1 MNSEKAQSSK
11 RQESIRLRKARAK
24 MYKKLY
30 SRVNPN
36 NAATAN
42 QYEYASVKNPRDFRT
57 SIPNGSVEF
66 GRTFDIKVFLS

>member
-1 MNSEKAQSSK
+1 
-11 RQESIRLRKARAK
+11 

-42 QYEYASVKNPRDFRT
+42 QYQYASVKNPRDFRT

-66 GRTFDIKVFLS
+66 GRTFDIKILLS